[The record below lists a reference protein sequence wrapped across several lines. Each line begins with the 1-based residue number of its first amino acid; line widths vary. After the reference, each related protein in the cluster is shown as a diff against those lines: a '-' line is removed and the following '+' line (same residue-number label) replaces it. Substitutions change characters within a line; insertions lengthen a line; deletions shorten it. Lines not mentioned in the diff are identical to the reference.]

1 MALLFL
7 LLKGDRSNL
16 YLNDAKVII
25 YQNIILAILLIAVFI
40 YMNNKN
46 NMKQFKIENSLLCI
60 IIGMGLG
67 TISSFLSIGGGTVNV
82 CVLTLFFSMNAK
94 EAAVNYGNFISCIIK
109 YI

>member
-1 MALLFL
+1 
-7 LLKGDRSNL
+7 
-16 YLNDAKVII
+16 
-25 YQNIILAILLIAVFI
+25 
-40 YMNNKN
+40 MNNKN